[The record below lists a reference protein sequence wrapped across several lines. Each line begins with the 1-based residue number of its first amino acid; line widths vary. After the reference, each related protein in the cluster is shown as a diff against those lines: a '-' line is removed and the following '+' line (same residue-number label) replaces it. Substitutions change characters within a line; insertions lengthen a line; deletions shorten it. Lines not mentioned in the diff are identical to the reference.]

1 MLKWNELVLDKG
13 NEEAMARL
21 LREQNDDFCQALRRA
36 VEAGREVCPI
46 GVITEP
52 STKRPIL
59 NYIRRDWA
67 L

>member
-1 MLKWNELVLDKG
+1 MLKWSGIDLDKS
-13 NEEAMARL
+13 NEEAMARV
-21 LREQNDDFCQALRRA
+21 LRKQDDAFCETLRRA

-59 NYIRRDWA
+59 NYVRPD
-67 L
+67 

>member
-1 MLKWNELVLDKG
+1 MLKWSGLVLDEG

-21 LREQNDDFCQALRRA
+21 LRKQDDAFCETLRRA

-59 NYIRRDWA
+59 NYVRPD
-67 L
+67 

>member
-1 MLKWNELVLDKG
+1 MLKWSGLVLDEG
-13 NEEAMARL
+13 NEEAKARL
-21 LREQNDDFCQALRRA
+21 LRKQDDAFCEMLRRA

-59 NYIRRDWA
+59 NYVR
-67 L
+67 LE